1 MPPDAWLSAA
11 RAAAAARAGVAVEEL
26 DLDDARAGLLLD
38 MASLAAHRSGDRRN
52 APLLCYLLG
61 RAERGVALDEI
72 AAAVRDATA
81 ASDSDIAVGHAS

>member
-1 MPPDAWLSAA
+1 MPPDAWLSTA
-11 RAAAAARAGVAVEEL
+11 RAAVAARAGVAVEEL
-26 DLDDARAGLLLD
+26 ELDDARAGLLLD

-61 RAERGVALDEI
+61 RAERSVPLDEI

-81 ASDSDIAVGHAS
+81 AGDPESAVGHAS